1 MSHAK
6 RILIVEDQADIRE
19 LISLVFDDGEVEL
32 AEAANATEGLE
43 RALSFRP
50 HLVLMDVMMPGP
62 LNGLDACA
70 RLKADPA
77 YGNPLVV
84 MLSAK
89 AQQAD
94 FDNGSAAGAD
104 AYLRKPFSVGVLE
117 STVQMLL
124 ATHAT
129 SV

>member
-1 MSHAK
+1 M
-6 RILIVEDQADIRE
+6 VEDQAEIRE
-19 LISLVFDDGEVEL
+19 LIALVFDGSDIDL
-32 AEAANATEGLE
+32 TEACSATEALD
-43 RALSFRP
+43 RARSFKP

-62 LNGLDACA
+62 MNGLDACA

-77 YGNPLVV
+77 YGSPMVV

-94 FDNGSAAGAD
+94 FDKGTQAGAD
-104 AYLRKPFSVGVLE
+104 AYLRKPFSVAVLE

-124 ATHAT
+124 ESQSASA
-129 SV
+129 